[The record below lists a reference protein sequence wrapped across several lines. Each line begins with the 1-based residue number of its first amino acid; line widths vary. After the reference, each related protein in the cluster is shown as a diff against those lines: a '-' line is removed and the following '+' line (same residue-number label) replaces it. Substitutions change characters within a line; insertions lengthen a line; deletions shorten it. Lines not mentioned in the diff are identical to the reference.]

1 MSIANCRLELW
12 AETRRIGGLR
22 RDEEKDLEIGNW
34 QLAFGN
40 GYEPISNRQSAIGN
54 DMTPKEIA
62 AHYEAKVFDAPEAA
76 KVAGFILTE
85 TAEPRNVWNKASAA
99 TAIILKLVERRSKGD
114 AEEIGLVIEP
124 WSITGCYR
132 PRGSQPAV
140 A

>member
-1 MSIANCRLELW
+1 MIGNCRFPIADW
-12 AETRRIGGLR
+12 NSGLR
-22 RDEEKDLEIGNW
+22 LPIDNQNYAAIGNW
-34 QLAFGN
+34 QLA
-40 GYEPISNRQSAIGN
+40 IGN
-54 DMTPKEIA
+54 RIIDMTPKEIA

-132 PRGSQPAV
+132 PRGPQPAV